1 MAYNESLAEKLRL
14 NLRTK
19 MSVKE
24 KKMMGGLCIMV
35 DEKMCVGII
44 KDEIMLRVNP
54 ELVDTLIEK
63 QGCRLMDFTKRPMK
77 GYIYIDETAFSTN
90 KELQQWIQC
99 ALDYNPTAKSSK
111 KK

>member
-19 MSVKE
+19 MSVEE
-24 KKMMGGLCIMV
+24 KKMMGGLCIIV

-90 KELQQWIQC
+90 KELQQWIQY

>member
-19 MSVKE
+19 MSVEE

-54 ELVDTLIEK
+54 ELVDTLIQK
-63 QGCRLMDFTKRPMK
+63 QGCRLMDFTKS
-77 GYIYIDETAFSTN
+77 I
-90 KELQQWIQC
+90 
-99 ALDYNPTAKSSK
+99 
-111 KK
+111 